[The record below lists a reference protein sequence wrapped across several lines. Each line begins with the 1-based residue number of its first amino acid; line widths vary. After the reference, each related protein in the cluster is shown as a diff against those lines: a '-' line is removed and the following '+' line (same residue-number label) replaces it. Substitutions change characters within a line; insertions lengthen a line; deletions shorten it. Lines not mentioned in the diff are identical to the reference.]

1 MPIPDTRL
9 TMLRLSLTL
18 ALLLASA
25 VHAGEPSPIED
36 THFFPESGWNRTD
49 GVLQYNAF
57 VLNRASALELT
68 QEWGASERHQLS
80 YTIPVY
86 SDGET
91 GLGDVSLNYRFQLL
105 GDPDSRAAIAP
116 RLSLLL
122 PTRSAHFGERSSG
135 LQLSVPVSATLTP
148 RLVSHTN
155 AGATWYRDRG
165 TQELNLAQGFVFAA
179 TSRLTLALDG
189 AFTRCNESSHLV
201 VVRPSMQFSLDG
213 PAGLAISPGVAMPF
227 VNGTRGV
234 LFFVTFEHAFR

>member
-1 MPIPDTRL
+1 
-9 TMLRLSLTL
+9 MLRPGLILV
-18 ALLLASA
+18 LLLPVAMY
-25 VHAGEPSPIED
+25 AGEPSPIED

-49 GVLQYNAF
+49 GVVQYNAF

-105 GDPDSRAAIAP
+105 GGPDSRAAIAP

-135 LQLSVPVSATLTP
+135 LQLNVPVSATLTP

-155 AGATWYRDRG
+155 AGATWFRDRR

-189 AFTRCNESSHLV
+189 AFTRCDESSHLL
-201 VVRPSMQFSLDG
+201 VVRPSLQFSLDG
-213 PAGLAISPGVAMPF
+213 PGGVSISPGVAVPI
-227 VNGTRGV
+227 VNGTRGFM
-234 LFFVTFEHAFR
+234 LFVALEHAFR